1 MTGFVI
7 GAAIFLLVAAALA
20 TWPLLQRRE
29 TSVAADRR
37 ATNVDLYRQR
47 VAEIA
52 RDREAGVV
60 SAADADAMARESAAA
75 LLDDEGSDDARSH
88 VEVTSDGPGRW
99 VAAVL
104 VVAIVGLSVTLY
116 RYLGAYDAVKLG
128 AATQVLRDA
137 DADPAALGDFVKQ
150 LRARVATKPDDAESW
165 FLLGHTL
172 LRLDDA
178 KGAVDAF
185 EHVYALDPD
194 DVTVQIALAQSRFAA
209 DGGAISDANR
219 ALLERILAD
228 DPRQANA
235 LEMLALDAFRRS
247 DYQSAARYLETALS
261 GGTAGARAAALQQ
274 GLKQARAMIGDAG
287 PALDVT
293 VDLGAA
299 IRGMPATAALF
310 VYARRPGERMPLL
323 VARRPLDGTSITVR
337 LDRANA
343 MQGDVTLTPGEIV
356 DVAARVSP
364 SGDIMP
370 GANDPQAHR
379 PGVALTNGVTPIALA
394 LGPPPAVAQL
404 PEPAMP
410 EPNAGPA
417 TAALPTTALATTAP
431 AAANGA
437 AVHVS
442 VALAPG
448 VAVAPPA
455 RIFVIARQPN
465 GPPMPIAVRALDP
478 QALPQQLV
486 LTDRDAMQPSRV
498 LSMFDRVE
506 VVARLSR
513 SGNPIRQPG
522 DLESPSQVLDPHT
535 AATAALII
543 GG

>member
-1 MTGFVI
+1 MIGFVI

-20 TWPLLQRRE
+20 TWPLLRQRE
-29 TSVAADRR
+29 TVLAADRR
-37 ATNVDLYRQR
+37 AMNVDLYRQR

-75 LLDDEGSDDARSH
+75 LLDDEGSADARSH
-88 VEVTSDGPGRW
+88 VGATSDGPGRW

-104 VVAIVGLSVTLY
+104 VVAIAGLSVTLY

-150 LRARVATKPDDAESW
+150 LRARVATKPEDAESW
-165 FLLGHTL
+165 FLLGHAL

-178 KGAVDAF
+178 KGAAEAF
-185 EHVYALDPD
+185 EHVNALDPD
-194 DVTVQIALAQSRFAA
+194 DVAVQIALAQARFVA
-209 DGGAISDANR
+209 DGGAISDPNR
-219 ALLERILAD
+219 ALLDRILAD

-299 IRGMPATAALF
+299 MHGMPATAALF

-343 MQGDVTLTPGEIV
+343 MQGDVTLTAGEIV

-364 SGDIMP
+364 SGDITP

-410 EPNAGPA
+410 ESNAAPSIPSMA
-417 TAALPTTALATTAP
+417 TPPTAALG
-431 AAANGA
+431 AANDA

-448 VAVAPPA
+448 VAVEPPA

-478 QALPQQLV
+478 GSLPQQLV

-506 VVARLSR
+506 VIARLSR

-522 DLESPSQVLDPHT
+522 DLESPAQLLDPH
-535 AATAALII
+535 AASTAALII